1 MQARAAKARRDREHA
16 VSRAREMVIAGADDS
31 RGESDD
37 DSDGVGQPASGGKQ
51 EAMKQLEI
59 ALSADDLALLPKAFL
74 VAPGAVAYQWE
85 RIRAVGSGLRNLGNT
100 CFLNSVLQA
109 LMCAPVPFFS
119 LSLSVCCGV
128 SGCDGSLFVGSNRR
142 DICFEH
148 SHTRERGCK
157 GRTIFPH
164 TVPITTR

>member
-109 LMCAPVPFFS
+109 LMCAPVPFFFS
-119 LSLSVCCGV
+119 LS
-128 SGCDGSLFVGSNRR
+128 
-142 DICFEH
+142 ICLLRCFWL
-148 SHTRERGCK
+148 
-157 GRTIFPH
+157 
-164 TVPITTR
+164 